1 MGELPRGQTNMAPKI
16 PKASLT
22 RGMAPDEWLQPLFSQ
37 SIAAYMDAQPLRDAA
52 QSKRPP
58 EIHQFHLGQAIFLD
72 TIFEAQRFR
81 RDPAWMARNDDV
93 DHLALQCYMRGDNSV
108 INGNHEFTQKPG
120 NVFAVNLAYEVY
132 AESRDAQVLTLIIP
146 RGVLAAELPRLLDVT
161 GCIFEQD
168 SASAQ
173 VFCDHMLSLRQNLG
187 AATTVE
193 IGAILQGT
201 FGLLES
207 LASHDDVTSSAA
219 QQATLRT
226 MCGFIDKALR
236 DPDLGVESLCRH
248 FRCSRATLY
257 RLFKP
262 LGGVREHI
270 QRRRLMACF
279 KAIVSQGHRRIFDI
293 ALEYGFVSPSHFSN
307 LFRDYFGMTPRE
319 AREAGNQPPQLVTRI
334 ELVQAP
340 VGKSAKDDA
349 ELMWQWGR
357 TLAQTG
363 TILAGGLASE

>member
-1 MGELPRGQTNMAPKI
+1 MKTKI

-37 SIAAYMDAQPLRDAA
+37 SIAAYLDAQPIRDPAE
-52 QSKRPP
+52 SRRPP

-72 TIFEAQRFR
+72 TVFEAQRFR
-81 RDPAWMARNDDV
+81 RDPAWMARNQDV
-93 DHLALQCYMRGDNSV
+93 DHLALQMYVDG
-108 INGNHEFTQKPG
+108 GNHVVNGGHEFAQQP
-120 NVFAVNLAYEVY
+120 NNLFAVNLAYEVY
-132 AESRDAQVLTLIIP
+132 AESQDSRVLTLILP
-146 RGVLAAELPRLLDVT
+146 RSVLSDNLPRLLDAIGGV
-161 GCIFEQD
+161 FAQN
-168 SASAQ
+168 SASAL
-173 VFCDHMLSLRQNLG
+173 VFCDHMRSLQQNL
-187 AATTVE
+187 ATATTAE

-201 FGLLES
+201 FGLLDS
-207 LASHDDVTSSAA
+207 LVGHGDITASAA

-226 MCGFIDKALR
+226 ICGFIDKHLR
-236 DPDLGVESLCRH
+236 DPDLSVESLCRQ

-279 KAIVSQGHRRIFDI
+279 KAITLQGHRRIFDI
-293 ALEYGFVSPSHFSN
+293 AMDYGFVSPSHFSN
-307 LFRDYFGMTPRE
+307 LFRDYFGMTPRD
-319 AREAGNQPPQLVTRI
+319 ARDAAGQSPQMVTRI
-334 ELVQAP
+334 ELVQAAG
-340 VGKSAKDDA
+340 GKSAREDA

-363 TILAGGLASE
+363 TIPTE